1 MRKICPL
8 RQQMR
13 QAQSSFELVQ
23 FRGSWSARFQPSR
36 PKALSVYSY
45 KQGTWAG
52 HHSTLEEDNR
62 AGRPCGWGLP
72 QRLPQQ
78 GRPGQM
84 GAGKEMVS
92 RGQVPGRDPA
102 HLSPGER
109 VPGIVHDT
117 VEVIGLP
124 QGLHLLNF
132 HLQEV
137 ILLPWED
144 QEKGVWGKK

>member
-1 MRKICPL
+1 
-8 RQQMR
+8 
-13 QAQSSFELVQ
+13 
-23 FRGSWSARFQPSR
+23 
-36 PKALSVYSY
+36 
-45 KQGTWAG
+45 
-52 HHSTLEEDNR
+52 
-62 AGRPCGWGLP
+62 
-72 QRLPQQ
+72 
-78 GRPGQM
+78 M